1 MLNPKSWIVEGIWW
15 LITLVVI
22 VLVIYPIRLEIY
34 GFPFEKSN
42 IYFIIGC
49 ITGLRWLLLLPST
62 PFAKN
67 LWIKLI
73 LIFLCI
79 WLFIFSFNRFGLFQI
94 FLDEKGVI
102 SLTNHLSESRQMAMS
117 TYIASEYIFFAVG
130 TMVACILLPF
140 RLVISIW
147 RTYNLNKA

>member
-1 MLNPKSWIVEGIWW
+1 MLSLRSWLIEIVWW
-15 LITLVVI
+15 LVTLIVI
-22 VLVIYPIRLEIY
+22 VLVIYPIRQEIY

-67 LWIKLI
+67 LWVKLV
-73 LIFLCI
+73 LIFFCI
-79 WLFIFSFNRFGLFQI
+79 WLLLFSYNRFGMFQI
-94 FLDEKGVI
+94 FLDEKGII

-117 TYIASEYIFFAVG
+117 KYISSEYVFFAVG
-130 TMVACILLPF
+130 TMVACIILPF
-140 RLVISIW
+140 RLVVSIW